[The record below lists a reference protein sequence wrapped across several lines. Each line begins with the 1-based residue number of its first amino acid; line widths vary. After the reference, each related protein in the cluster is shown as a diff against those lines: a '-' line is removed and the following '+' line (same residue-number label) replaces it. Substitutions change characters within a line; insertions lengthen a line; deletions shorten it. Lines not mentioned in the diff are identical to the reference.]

1 MTVGGVG
8 GMSRSNRLFASV
20 IGLLLFIAVQ
30 FVIFI
35 DYGVT
40 VQKNSNESTLLLS
53 HHASIHGGVVHDD
66 SNSIQSTTT
75 TTTSSLSVP
84 MKQSEWK
91 HYLKEKYS
99 DVFQSTL
106 KFELISLF
114 TPQLAPDDE
123 PHDPNYHVDNA
134 PRKAVKIYKKWLEM
148 QQEIKLHDDAVRLW
162 KEARRASGSKSAES
176 DSAGESDEQDIEEE
190 NDDSVE

>member
-1 MTVGGVG
+1 V
-8 GMSRSNRLFASV
+8 
-20 IGLLLFIAVQ
+20 
-30 FVIFI
+30 
-35 DYGVT
+35 
-40 VQKNSNESTLLLS
+40 LLS
-53 HHASIHGGVVHDD
+53 HHASIGHGGDGSHGD

-106 KFELISLF
+106 KFELIALF

-148 QQEIKLHDDAVRLW
+148 QQEIKLHDDALRRW

-176 DSAGESDEQDIEEE
+176 DSAESDEPAFEEQDRRRRRK
-190 NDDSVE
+190 